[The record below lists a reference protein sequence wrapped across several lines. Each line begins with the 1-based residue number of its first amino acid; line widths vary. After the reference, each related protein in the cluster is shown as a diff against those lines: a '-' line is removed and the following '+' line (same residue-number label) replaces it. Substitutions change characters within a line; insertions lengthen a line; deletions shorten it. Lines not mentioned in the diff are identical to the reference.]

1 MQMKFFG
8 ITNVDFDVIGGLI
21 RVSLS
26 IIQEKKWEY
35 NGTVHQLLIDF
46 KKACFVFLPA
56 VLECKD

>member
-1 MQMKFFG
+1 MKLLG
-8 ITNVDFDVIGGLI
+8 ITNVDFVVIGRLI
-21 RVSLS
+21 RFSLP

-35 NGTVHQLLIDF
+35 KGTVHQLLIDF